1 MIQAHMILDTSDISL
16 NLDSSL
22 VVVFEQNLG
31 FGPQENGGILS
42 TVSFTGFSVSYQYS
56 LLYVQ

>member
-31 FGPQENGGILS
+31 IGPQENGGILS